1 MLQVMKRFITP
12 VYRLFTHNLKMFVK
26 NSNNPV
32 FGFFFHRIKI
42 LKIIIFKKYIC
53 EKKLSYERCYS
64 FDATE
69 VMIFF
74 ALYY

>member
-32 FGFFFHRIKI
+32 FGFFSQNKNVKNHNIQKI
-42 LKIIIFKKYIC
+42 NL
-53 EKKLSYERCYS
+53 
-64 FDATE
+64 
-69 VMIFF
+69 
-74 ALYY
+74 